1 MRKMLAISLICIHL
15 TGNTEAGQLLK
26 LPQLISHFF
35 QHHQLDPSIGFFEFI
50 AMHYGG
56 DDGTNADDDFDNQLP
71 CHSPDQNTIN
81 IVYSPMVKDIPPV
94 EFCPFQTQE
103 YNSRLQTGTSS
114 KHVLLILQPPRL
126 V

>member
-1 MRKMLAISLICIHL
+1 
-15 TGNTEAGQLLK
+15 
-26 LPQLISHFF
+26 
-35 QHHQLDPSIGFFEFI
+35 
-50 AMHYGG
+50 MHYGG
-56 DDGTNADDDFDNQLP
+56 DDGTNADDDFDNKLP
-71 CHSPDQNTIN
+71 CHSPGQNTIN